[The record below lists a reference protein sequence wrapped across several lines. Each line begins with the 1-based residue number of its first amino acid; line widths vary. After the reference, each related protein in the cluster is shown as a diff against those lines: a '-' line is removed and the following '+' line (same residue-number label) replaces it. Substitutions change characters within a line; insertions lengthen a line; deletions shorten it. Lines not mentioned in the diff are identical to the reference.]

1 MNEYE
6 AKVIEAARQVAELI
20 LADQPNIREAH
31 GVWFRPGTKELVK
44 AVDDLDEYEK
54 WGDVT
59 DPDPGVMGYPGFTP
73 PTAMDNFAEVG
84 TQWGRAA
91 VGFDY
96 GSNEIL
102 HINQIGSR
110 LKLCG
115 EPGGL
120 GTWPSNATCVDCR
133 KAYEASGDSERFQS

>member
-6 AKVIEAARQVAELI
+6 AAVIRAARQVAELI

-44 AVDDLDEYEK
+44 ALDDLDGYEK
-54 WGDVT
+54 WGDPIEVDHLDT
-59 DPDPGVMGYPGFTP
+59 WGPAD
-73 PTAMDNFAEVG
+73 VG

-96 GSNEIL
+96 GSNEVM
-102 HINQIGSR
+102 NR
-110 LKLCG
+110 
-115 EPGGL
+115 
-120 GTWPSNATCVDCR
+120 
-133 KAYEASGDSERFQS
+133 